1 MTDRTVQRVRTRDPN
16 GVALATMG
24 RVARDT
30 ANTWT
35 MKEWA
40 SRLAAQ
46 AGPRDYL
53 GQLKALY
60 DGILSR
66 WRYVMEPGEWVAGTP
81 RALLGNVLGLSYTQ
95 PNADPTRCRV
105 DDASTPQTRGW
116 GDCDD
121 VSALCAA
128 GALALG
134 FEPSFRVAR
143 GAISHVST
151 IVKIPGGRHVSIDP
165 VGHPHY
171 PFGWAVPSNQVEI
184 YTLSGQPALVQPTKE
199 LSGMN
204 IASTVSYP
212 TLFSGVDTYLPKR
225 QTQIGHWCACPKGDH
240 RGPRVLAMPD
250 RFHRLFMSGIVVDG
264 APAVDENGES
274 YRYDALRDIWIDD
287 RVAKSQAGAMGAGFF
302 SRMRR
307 RWKKRIAGVRKII
320 QRVAQPIRALIA
332 KAALSPVV
340 QNVVGAALMSV
351 GIPRAA
357 TKAVLEASGE
367 ILRKGGIPALI
378 RMIRKD
384 PKAALRMV
392 AQAAKSG
399 LKRATQIFSGIED
412 EPQYTVYQSGGQF
425 SGQPVMALVGVPY
438 VADFGEVEISEAPS
452 PGRWY
457 RIKKGDTLLSVTS
470 AAYGV
475 PAGSQRLARAKWINE
490 AHANAPFFDPSAKD
504 NLFKKGKISF
514 AAKWASDPQ
523 SASQGATGKSYA
535 VIWIPTTLGDEP
547 SAAIPG
553 KSTTPTTTP
562 TTTPDIPLDSTRPR
576 PGAYYQVKKG
586 DTLLAVAGSAY
597 GVPSGSARLE
607 RARWINNAL
616 ANASFVKK
624 SLADKTWPGGRISFS
639 PPYPSIWIP
648 LSKGDE
654 PTKPDKGDLPP
665 EDPKPPK
672 DPDTKPDDLPDVPDR
687 PTDEDEKLKKFREAC
702 ERTPNGHF
710 VTTQTGPGC
719 MVCHPEK
726 GEVWDAIAQR
736 CVVKTTP
743 QVDPFAEQ
751 KMACAVSG
759 GTWDALSNTCR
770 VKQIPHID
778 PFAQEKAA
786 CAAAGGTWDSL
797 ANTCRIKQ
805 LPDVNDD
812 VERDACLAKGGA
824 WDPQARACRIVDI
837 DPGPGPGPDKD
848 EKKSSLLPLAMGV
861 LALMALGG
869 K

>member
-1 MTDRTVQRVRTRDPN
+1 MDPN

-24 RVARDT
+24 KVAQDT

-35 MKEWA
+35 MHEWA
-40 SRLAAQ
+40 RRLAAQ
-46 AGPRDYL
+46 AGHRDYL

-66 WRYVMEPGEWVAGTP
+66 WRYVMENGEWVAGTP
-81 RALLGNVLGLSYTQ
+81 RALLGNVLGLSYQQ
-95 PNADPTRCRV
+95 PHADPTRCRV
-105 DDASTPQTRGW
+105 EAVAATPQTRGF

-151 IVKIPGGRHVSIDP
+151 IVKIPGGRQVSIDP

-171 PFGWAVPSNQVEI
+171 PFGWAVPSDKVEI

-199 LSGMN
+199 LSGMSY
-204 IASTVSYP
+204 ASSVSYP
-212 TLFSGVDTYLPKR
+212 TLFSGVDDYLPKR
-225 QTQIGHWCACPKGDH
+225 QTPIGHWCACPQSDH
-240 RGPRVLAMPD
+240 AGPRVLAMPK
-250 RFHRLFMSGIVVDG
+250 RFHRLFMSGIAVDG
-264 APAVDENGES
+264 APAVDENGNS
-274 YRYDALRDIWIDD
+274 YRYDILRDIWVDD
-287 RVAKSQAGAMGAGFF
+287 RVAKSQSGAMGAGFF
-302 SRMRR
+302 QRMAR

-320 QRVAQPIRALIA
+320 QRVASPIRALIA

-367 ILRKGGIPALI
+367 ILKKGGIPALI

-412 EPQYTVYQSGGQF
+412 EPQYLVQQSGGQF
-425 SGQPVMALVGVPY
+425 HGQPVMALVGVPY
-438 VADFGEVEISEAPS
+438 VADFGEVEIAEAPS

-457 RIKKGDTLLSVTS
+457 RIKKGDTLLSITS
-470 AAYGV
+470 SAYGV
-475 PAGSQRLARAKWINE
+475 PSGGERLKRAKWINE
-490 AHANAPFFDPSAKD
+490 SHANAPFFDPAAKD
-504 NLFKKGKISF
+504 NLFKTGKISF
-514 AAKWASDPQ
+514 AAKWASDPTQ
-523 SASQGATGKSYA
+523 ASQGARGKSYA

-553 KSTTPTTTP
+553 GKSGTTTTP
-562 TTTPDIPLDSTRPR
+562 TTTPLTTPEVALDSTRPR
-576 PGAYYQVKKG
+576 PGAWYQIKKG
-586 DTLLAVAGSAY
+586 DTLLTVAGAAF
-597 GVPSGSARLE
+597 GIKSGRERLE
-607 RARWINNAL
+607 RARWINDAKVNAPL
-616 ANASFVKK
+616 VKS
-624 SLADKTWPGGRISFS
+624 SLKDATWPRGRISFS
-639 PPYPSIWIP
+639 PPYASIWIP

-654 PTKPDKGDLPP
+654 PVKPDKGDLPP

-672 DPDTKPDDLPDVPDR
+672 IPDKTPNDLPDIPDR
-687 PTDEDEKLKKFREAC
+687 PTDEDEKIRKFREAC

-710 VTTQTGPGC
+710 VTTKSGPGC

-726 GEVWDAIAQR
+726 GESWDPVTQR
-736 CVVKTTP
+736 CVTRTVP
-743 QVDPFAEQ
+743 QTDPFAEQ
-751 KMACAVSG
+751 KVACAVSG
-759 GTWDALSNTCR
+759 GTWDSLANVCR
-770 VKQIPHID
+770 KKDVPHID
-778 PFAQEKAA
+778 PFAQERAA

-797 ANTCRIKQ
+797 ANVCQTRQ

-848 EKKSSLLPLAMGV
+848 EKKSSIIPL
-861 LALMALGG
+861 LALGLMMALGS